1 MKDRKLE
8 QLKKEYMDVPIP
20 QELDFVVKRALKE
33 SGIKMTKM
41 KERKKKF
48 SGIAK
53 IAVAI
58 AAAIAIMIVGVN
70 TSPVFAENLSK
81 VPLVG
86 GIVKVLTFREYA
98 VNEDTYNADIKT
110 LAISG
115 LENKNLENSL
125 NKKYLQENEQLYK
138 QFMMEMEDLK
148 KQGGGHLGVDS
159 GYVVKTDTDR
169 ILSVGR
175 YVVNTMASSS
185 TTFEYDT
192 IDKQKEILITLP
204 SLFRDDSYVDVISE
218 NIKQQM
224 RKQHQADDSKMYWV
238 EGVEK
243 EGLVE
248 LFEKIAKEQNF
259 YINTDEKLV
268 ISFNKYEVAPG
279 YMGVVE
285 FVIPTEVISDLLVGN
300 EYIN

>member
-1 MKDRKLE
+1 MKDRNLE

-33 SGIKMTKM
+33 SGIKM
-41 KERKKKF
+41 KERKNKF
-48 SGIAK
+48 SGITK
-53 IAVAI
+53 IAVSI
-58 AAAIAIMIVGVN
+58 AAAVAIMIVGVN
-70 TSPVFAENLSK
+70 TSPVLAENLSK

-86 GIVKVLTFREYA
+86 GIVKVLTFREYT
-98 VNEDTYNADIKT
+98 VNEDTFNAEIKT
-110 LAISG
+110 PAISG

-125 NKKYLQENEQLYK
+125 NEKYLQENQQLYE
-138 QFMMEMEDLK
+138 QFMTEVEDLK
-148 KQGGGHLGVDS
+148 KKGGGHLGVDS

-169 ILSVGR
+169 ILSIGR
-175 YVVNTMASSS
+175 YVVNTVASSS

-192 IDKQKEILITLP
+192 IDKKEEVLITLP

-224 RKQHQADDSKMYWV
+224 RKQHQVDDSKMYWV

-248 LFEKIAKEQNF
+248 LFDKIAKEQNF
-259 YINTDEKLV
+259 YINTEGKLV

-285 FVIPTEVISDLLVGN
+285 FVIPTEVISDILVGN
-300 EYIN
+300 EYIK

>member
-53 IAVAI
+53 IAVSI

-98 VNEDTYNADIKT
+98 VNEDMYNADIKT
-110 LAISG
+110 PAISG

-138 QFMMEMEDLK
+138 QFMIEMEDLK

-192 IDKQKEILITLP
+192 LDKQKEILITLP

-243 EGLVE
+243 GGLVE

-259 YINTDEKLV
+259 YINTNGKLV

-285 FVIPTEVISDLLVGN
+285 FIIPTEVISDLLVGN